1 MVDAR
6 VGAPTGPNAAVY
18 LTVEAYGATDTL
30 LSATTEVAD
39 SAELHETNMADD
51 GTMSMQQA
59 PGFDLPAEGELV
71 LEPGGKHIMLLGV
84 DDLEVGATVSV
95 TLRFANAGDLQVDVE
110 VVEPAETMNHDM
122 GDDS

>member
-18 LTVEAYGATDTL
+18 LTVEAYGEMDTL
-30 LSATTEVAD
+30 VSASTDVAD
-39 SAELHETNMADD
+39 SVELHETNMADD

-59 PGFDLPAEGELV
+59 PGFDLPADGELV
-71 LEPGGKHIMLLGV
+71 LEPGGKHIMLVGV
-84 DDLEVGATVSV
+84 DQLDVGATISV
-95 TLRFANAGDLQVDVE
+95 TLQFAGAGDLQVDVE
-110 VVEPAETMNHDM
+110 VVEPAETMDHDM